1 MAIIKLTILY
11 GHPDNADEFEAYYAG
26 THLPLVAESPLRL
39 ETSKVVA
46 DPAGGEPAF
55 YRIAVV
61 TFDDMEQMAEQMSL
75 PEVQAVSA
83 DVANFAT
90 GGVTMLL
97 SQVD

>member
-1 MAIIKLTILY
+1 MAIKLTILY
-11 GHPDNADEFEAYYAG
+11 GHPENADDFEAYHTG
-26 THLPLVAESPLRL
+26 THLPLAAKTSLRL
-39 ETSKVVA
+39 ETAKVVA

-55 YRIAVV
+55 YRIDEIR
-61 TFDDMEQMAEQMSL
+61 FDDMEQMAQQMAD
-75 PEVQAVSA
+75 PDVQAVSA

>member
-1 MAIIKLTILY
+1 
-11 GHPDNADEFEAYYAG
+11 
-26 THLPLVAESPLRL
+26 V
-39 ETSKVVA
+39 TSKVVA

-55 YRIAVV
+55 YRLAEIE
-61 TFDDMEQMAEQMSL
+61 FDDMDDMAAQMAT
-75 PEVQAVSA
+75 PEVQAVST